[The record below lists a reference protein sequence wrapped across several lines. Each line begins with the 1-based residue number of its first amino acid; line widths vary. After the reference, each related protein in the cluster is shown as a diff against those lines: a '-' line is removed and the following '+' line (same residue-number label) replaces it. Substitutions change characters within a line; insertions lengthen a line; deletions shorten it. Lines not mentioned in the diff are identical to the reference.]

1 MLTPDKHTNIKFSLI
16 YVSGIV
22 LKTVQNNGIIRYD
35 ELLNATIKQTGNQA
49 KDVFLFALSFL
60 YLNNKIVYNQKL
72 DSITTTEQ

>member
-1 MLTPDKHTNIKFSLI
+1 MITPDKHTNIKFSLI
-16 YVSGIV
+16 YISGIV

-35 ELLNATIKQTGNQA
+35 ELLNTTIKQTGSQA
-49 KDVFLFALSFL
+49 KDIFQFALSFL

>member
-35 ELLNATIKQTGNQA
+35 ELLNTTIKQTGNQA
-49 KDVFLFALSFL
+49 EDVFQFALSFL
-60 YLNNKIVYNQKL
+60 YLNNKIVYNQKS